1 MLKSYSNF
9 QGMEHHVPASEIL
22 TKSLSRVESVYRKQ
36 LLRLRQRNNWFLNC
50 IPSSTSANPWFFP
63 RIKPIPCSIS
73 DESSYMSSSF
83 SCGILSSNTAANILK
98 VESTKVYGD
107 QNDTSKSSKISS
119 SCCTTTFNSTIIPPS
134 FSSPTKLDFQPLPL
148 AIPVSNS
155 DNPKQPELNSV
166 IPHLSISRV
175 DLPITSRVLV
185 KSPGEKG
192 RSSIPTLTTTQAGC
206 LLGVSHTKYFH
217 IQHHYGIANLEGNQ
231 ENKSFE
237 HHDSN
242 SRC

>member
-1 MLKSYSNF
+1 M
-9 QGMEHHVPASEIL
+9 PASEIL

-63 RIKPIPCSIS
+63 RINPIPCSII

-83 SCGILSSNTAANILK
+83 SCGILSSNVMANILK
-98 VESTKVYGD
+98 DESAKVLGD
-107 QNDTSKSSKISS
+107 QNDTIKSSKISS
-119 SCCTTTFNSTIIPPS
+119 SSFTTTFNSTFIPPS
-134 FSSPTKLDFQPLPL
+134 FSSSTNLGFKPLPL
-148 AIPVSNS
+148 AIPVSKS
-155 DNPKQPELNSV
+155 ANPKHPELNSV
-166 IPHLSISRV
+166 IPDLSISHV
-175 DLPITSRVLV
+175 DLPISSHVLV

-192 RSSIPTLTTTQAGC
+192 RSSIPIPTSTQASC
-206 LLGVSHTKYFH
+206 PFNMPHTKYFH